1 MTLALATVD
10 CPHCA
15 TPLPAHARYCGRCG
29 HPLSYS
35 AVRTTQPTTPR
46 LATLEYAQAAF
57 QQRYPAFTTTH
68 LLDDLRAT
76 DYARLDRQGQ
86 IYLDYTGGGLYAESQ
101 LRAHLAQLHEQ
112 VLGNPHSDNPTSRA
126 ATDLDEQA
134 RAFVLDYFNASP
146 DDYLVIF
153 TPNASGALRL
163 VGESYPFS
171 PENPYVLIA
180 DNHNSVNGIR
190 AFARAQ
196 GAPITYIPVIPP
208 DLRVDEAHLF
218 ACLDHPTGT
227 GPRLFAYPAQSNYS
241 GVQHP
246 LEWIERAHERGWD
259 VLLDAASFVP
269 TNRLDL
275 RRWHPDFV
283 PLSFYK
289 MFGYPTGVGCLLA
302 RREALAKLHR
312 PWFAGGTIWAVS
324 VATERVFLAYGE
336 AAFEDGTINYLTL
349 PAVEA
354 GLRHVQAIG
363 IDRIHT
369 RVRCLTS
376 WLLEQ
381 LLTLRHHNGAPL
393 VQIYGPRD
401 CRARGGTIALN
412 FLDPTGK
419 PIDERL
425 VSRRANQQR
434 ISLRTGCFC
443 NPGAAAVALGISP
456 QAQVHAFQQE
466 ERPSYEDWLTAL
478 GMQTGGAVRA
488 SVGLVTTFADV
499 YHFVAFART
508 FLDVIPE
515 EGDLPPRQ
523 HC

>member
-1 MTLALATVD
+1 MTLAIATFG
-10 CPHCA
+10 CPHCTA
-15 TPLPAHARYCGRCG
+15 PLPAHARYCGKCG
-29 HPLSYS
+29 NPLSYS
-35 AVRTTQPTTPR
+35 AVITVQPSTTR
-46 LATLEYAQAAF
+46 LATLEQAQAAF
-57 QQRYPAFTTTH
+57 HQRYPMFASTH

-76 DYARLDRQGQ
+76 DYTRLDKQRH
-86 IYLDYTGGGLYAESQ
+86 IYLDYTGGGLYAEHQ
-101 LRAHLAQLHEQ
+101 LRAHLALMSEQ

-146 DDYLVIF
+146 DEYLVIF

-171 PENPYVLIA
+171 PESRYVLTA

-190 AFARAQ
+190 EFARAR
-196 GAPITYIPVIPP
+196 GAAITYIPVAPP
-208 DLRVDEAHLF
+208 DLSVEEAQLF
-218 ACLDHPTGT
+218 ACLDRPSRAGS
-227 GPRLFAYPAQSNYS
+227 RLFAYPAQSNFS

-246 LEWIERAHERGWD
+246 LEWIDYAHHRGWE

-289 MFGYPTGVGCLLA
+289 MFGYPTGVGCLIA
-302 RREALAKLHR
+302 RREALAKLRR
-312 PWFAGGTIWAVS
+312 PWFAGGTIWAAS
-324 VATERVFLAYGE
+324 VATERVFMADDE

-349 PAVEA
+349 PAVEI
-354 GLRHVQAIG
+354 GLKHLQTIG

-369 RVRCLTS
+369 RVQCLTS

-381 LLTLRHHNGAPL
+381 LVTLRHCNGAPV
-393 VQIYGPRD
+393 VQLYGPPG
-401 CRARGGTIALN
+401 CRGRGGTIALN

-419 PIDERL
+419 FIDERL
-425 VSRRANQQR
+425 VSRRANIQS

-443 NPGAAAVALGISP
+443 NPGAAAAAQGVLP
-456 QAQVHAFQQE
+456 QAQVHAFQHE
-466 ERPSYEDWLTAL
+466 ERPSYEDWLTEL
-478 GMQTGGAVRA
+478 GMQTGGAVRV

-499 YHFVAFART
+499 HHFVAFART
-508 FLDVIPE
+508 FLDAIPDE
-515 EGDLPPRQ
+515 SDLPPRQ